1 MLKIAEEKDVHN
13 KLYSG
18 DIIDYITNAKM
29 GYDFLVAADVFVY
42 IGDLSEIFQLVR
54 SKNMKPGK
62 LVFSTEHTE
71 KMAIISSRQF
81 LFALEKLYLKSLRSI
96 WFKSLLL
103 YY

>member
-1 MLKIAEEKDVHN
+1 
-13 KLYSG
+13 
-18 DIIDYITNAKM
+18 M

-71 KMAIISSRQF
+71 KMAIISSRQ
-81 LFALEKLYLKSLRSI
+81 AAIRTRKVIS
-96 WFKSLLL
+96 
-103 YY
+103 